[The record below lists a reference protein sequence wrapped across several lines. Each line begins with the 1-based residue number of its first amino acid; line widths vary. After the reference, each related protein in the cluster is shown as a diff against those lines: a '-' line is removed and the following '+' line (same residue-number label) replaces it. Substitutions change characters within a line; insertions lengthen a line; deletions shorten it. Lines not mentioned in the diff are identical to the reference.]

1 MAKLS
6 KKEIQG
12 KLKDLKDWQI
22 KGRAIVKTFTLPS
35 FKEAISFVTKVA
47 DLAEAANHHPD
58 MLIQYNKVTLTLSTG
73 SEGGVTEHDINLATQ
88 IEKT

>member
-1 MAKLS
+1 MPKLS
-6 KKEIQG
+6 KKEIQE

-22 KGRAIVKTFTLPS
+22 KGKSIVKTFTLHS
-35 FKEAISFVTKVA
+35 FKEAISFVTRVA

-88 IEKT
+88 IEKI

>member
-6 KKEIQG
+6 KKEIQE
-12 KLKDLKDWQI
+12 KLKDLKGWQI
-22 KGRAIVKTFTLPS
+22 KGNTIVKTFTRPS

-58 MLIQYNKVTLTLSTG
+58 ILIKYNKVTLTLSTG
-73 SEGGVTEHDINLATQ
+73 SEGGVTEHDINLASQ
-88 IEKT
+88 IEKA

>member
-12 KLKDLKDWQI
+12 KLKDLQNWQI
-22 KGRAIVKTFTLPS
+22 KGQAIVKTFTLPS

-47 DLAEAANHHPD
+47 DLAEEANHHPD

>member
-6 KKEIQG
+6 KKEIQE

-22 KGRAIVKTFTLPS
+22 KRKSIVKTFTLPS
-35 FKEAISFVTKVA
+35 FKEAITFVTKVA

-88 IEKT
+88 VEKT

>member
-6 KKEIQG
+6 KKEIQE

-22 KGRAIVKTFTLPS
+22 ERKAIVKTFTLPS
-35 FKEAISFVTKVA
+35 FKEAITFVTKMS

-58 MLIQYNKVTLTLSTG
+58 ILIQYNRVILTLSTD
-73 SEGGVTEHDINLATQ
+73 SESGVTEHDINLATQ

>member
-22 KGRAIVKTFTLPS
+22 KGQAIVKTFTLPS

-47 DLAEAANHHPD
+47 DLAEEANHHPD

-73 SEGGVTEHDINLATQ
+73 SEGGVTEHDINLAAQ

>member
-6 KKEIQG
+6 KKEIQE

-22 KGRAIVKTFTLPS
+22 KGQAIVKTFTLPS

-58 MLIQYNKVTLTLSTG
+58 MLIQYNKVPLTLSTG

-88 IEKT
+88 TEKT

>member
-6 KKEIQG
+6 KKEIQE

-22 KGRAIVKTFTLPS
+22 KGQAIAKTFTLPS

-73 SEGGVTEHDINLATQ
+73 SEGGVTEHDINLAAQ

>member
-6 KKEIQG
+6 KKEIQA

-22 KGRAIVKTFTLPS
+22 KGQAIVKTFTLPS

-73 SEGGVTEHDINLATQ
+73 SEGGVTEYDINLATQ

>member
-6 KKEIQG
+6 KKEIQE
-12 KLKDLKDWQI
+12 KLKDLKDWKI
-22 KGRAIVKTFTLPS
+22 KGKAIVKTFILPS

-58 MLIQYNKVTLTLSTG
+58 ILIQYNKVTLTLSTG
-73 SEGGVTEHDINLATQ
+73 SEGGVTEHDINLASK

>member
-6 KKEIQG
+6 KKEIQE

-22 KGRAIVKTFTLPS
+22 KRQAIVKTFTLPS

-47 DLAEAANHHPD
+47 DLAEEANHHPD

-73 SEGGVTEHDINLATQ
+73 SEGGVTEHDINLAAQ

>member
-6 KKEIQG
+6 KKEIQE

-22 KGRAIVKTFTLPS
+22 KDKAITKTFTLPS
-35 FKEAISFVTKVA
+35 FKEAITFVTKLA
-47 DLAEAANHHPD
+47 DVAEAANHHPD

>member
-6 KKEIQG
+6 KKEIQE

-22 KGRAIVKTFTLPS
+22 KGKAIVKTFTLPS
-35 FKEAISFVTKVA
+35 VKESVTFVTKVA

-58 MLIQYNKVTLTLSTG
+58 ILIQYNKVTLTLSTH

-88 IEKT
+88 IEKA

>member
-6 KKEIQG
+6 KKEIQA

-22 KGRAIVKTFTLPS
+22 KGQAIVKTFTLPS

-73 SEGGVTEHDINLATQ
+73 GEGGVTEHDINLATQ

>member
-35 FKEAISFVTKVA
+35 FKEAISFVTKVT

>member
-6 KKEIQG
+6 KKEIQE

-22 KGRAIVKTFTLPS
+22 KGQAIVKTFTLPS